1 MGHQKYTHTH
11 TFTFTFTYTYTYLLL
26 QYCCHGLS
34 SHNLCQAQLGT
45 KFGGLGLRSSK
56 AYAAAAYLS
65 SFLSS
70 NFLAEQ
76 FLGKKIQ
83 TSHFLSFL
91 SGFYFLVNA
100 NSQLSVDS
108 PTAKQ
113 NLLSSAIDQQYL
125 KSILTDLDALDKA
138 RLLSC
143 GMPHANAWIWAL
155 SLLTQACFPA

>member
-1 MGHQKYTHTH
+1 
-11 TFTFTFTYTYTYLLL
+11 LLL

-83 TSHFLSFL
+83 TSTFFP
-91 SGFYFLVNA
+91 FYPVF
-100 NSQLSVDS
+100 
-108 PTAKQ
+108 T
-113 NLLSSAIDQQYL
+113 
-125 KSILTDLDALDKA
+125 
-138 RLLSC
+138 
-143 GMPHANAWIWAL
+143 
-155 SLLTQACFPA
+155 F